1 MVPKVERLAYKH
13 LLAFVLFVAV
23 LVRIPMAFYM
33 GDQVT
38 VLPGIHDQI
47 SYDALARSLLA
58 GQGYR
63 FTENWY
69 PFTPANTPTA
79 HWSFLY
85 PLYLAG
91 IYRLIGYHPL
101 GARLFQGI
109 VGGALMCLFIYLI
122 GRRIVSER
130 VALLGAGL
138 AAVYGYFI
146 YYSVALM
153 TETFFIVMV
162 LLCLLVSLQLKDEPS
177 LARWIL
183 LGLSLGVATLIR
195 QTILLFAPVLFV
207 WLFWE
212 LKGRIRLWHFVVS
225 LGMIVLLITPWT
237 MRNYHVYRQFLPL
250 NSNAGYALYASN
262 HPHLGTDWRNENIVV
277 PVPEELAGQNEAA
290 INHALLRKGIGFVL
304 EDPGRYLWLILDK
317 ALEYFQ
323 FWPSSQS
330 SSISNLARV
339 LSFGLYMPFM
349 LLGLLLSLSHWRN
362 YIPLYLFATVHTGI
376 HLISW
381 PSIRYRLPVDA
392 VLMLFAGLA
401 VLTPVRRLRIK
412 K

>member
-63 FTENWY
+63 FTEHWY

-146 YYSVALM
+146 YSSVALM

-162 LLCLLVSLQLKDEPS
+162 LLSLLVSLQLKDEPS

-401 VLTPVRRLRIK
+401 VLTPVRRLSIK

>member
-63 FTENWY
+63 FTEHWY

-401 VLTPVRRLRIK
+401 VLTPVRRLSIK

>member
-63 FTENWY
+63 FTEHWY

-162 LLCLLVSLQLKDEPS
+162 LLSLLVSLQLKDEPS

-262 HPHLGTDWRNENIVV
+262 HPHLGTDWRNESIVV

-330 SSISNLARV
+330 SSVSNLVRV

-362 YIPLYLFATVHTGI
+362 YIPLYLFATVYTGI

>member
-1 MVPKVERLAYKH
+1 MVSKVERLAYKH

-63 FTENWY
+63 FTEHWY

-212 LKGRIRLWHFVVS
+212 LKGRIRLWHVVVS

-304 EDPGRYLWLILDK
+304 EAPGRYLWLILDK

-330 SSISNLARV
+330 SSISNLVRV

>member
-63 FTENWY
+63 FTEHWY

-212 LKGRIRLWHFVVS
+212 LKGRIRLWHVVVS

-330 SSISNLARV
+330 SSISNLVRV

>member
-1 MVPKVERLAYKH
+1 MVPKVERLAHKH

-63 FTENWY
+63 FTEHWY

-162 LLCLLVSLQLKDEPS
+162 LLSLLVSLQLKDEPS

-212 LKGRIRLWHFVVS
+212 LKGRIRLWHVVVS

-262 HPHLGTDWRNENIVV
+262 HPHLGTDWRNEDVVV
-277 PVPEELAGQNEAA
+277 PVPEELAGQNEAV

-401 VLTPVRRLRIK
+401 VLTPVRRLHIK

>member
-1 MVPKVERLAYKH
+1 
-13 LLAFVLFVAV
+13 
-23 LVRIPMAFYM
+23 
-33 GDQVT
+33 
-38 VLPGIHDQI
+38 
-47 SYDALARSLLA
+47 
-58 GQGYR
+58 
-63 FTENWY
+63 
-69 PFTPANTPTA
+69 
-79 HWSFLY
+79 
-85 PLYLAG
+85 
-91 IYRLIGYHPL
+91 
-101 GARLFQGI
+101 
-109 VGGALMCLFIYLI
+109 
-122 GRRIVSER
+122 
-130 VALLGAGL
+130 
-138 AAVYGYFI
+138 
-146 YYSVALM
+146 
-153 TETFFIVMV
+153 
-162 LLCLLVSLQLKDEPS
+162 
-177 LARWIL
+177 
-183 LGLSLGVATLIR
+183 
-195 QTILLFAPVLFV
+195 
-207 WLFWE
+207 
-212 LKGRIRLWHFVVS
+212 
-225 LGMIVLLITPWT
+225 

-304 EDPGRYLWLILDK
+304 EDPDRYLWLILDK

-401 VLTPVRRLRIK
+401 VLTLVRRLSIK

>member
-162 LLCLLVSLQLKDEPS
+162 LLSLLVSLQLKDEPS

>member
-63 FTENWY
+63 FTEHWY

-162 LLCLLVSLQLKDEPS
+162 LLSLLVSLQLKDEPS

-401 VLTPVRRLRIK
+401 VLTPVRRLSIK

>member
-63 FTENWY
+63 FTEHWY

-212 LKGRIRLWHFVVS
+212 LKGRIRLWHVVVS

-237 MRNYHVYRQFLPL
+237 MRNYHVYHQFLPL

-262 HPHLGTDWRNENIVV
+262 HPHLGTDWRNEDVVV

-330 SSISNLARV
+330 SSISNLVRV